1 MIKMLDVNKII
12 GHVNGESLDKI
23 TFVANQKN
31 KQGIMQRI
39 TLGEMYVAIDPY
51 TNERFLLRVS
61 NVKYGQNA
69 AFRTESARAYNQA
82 IAANFQGEHLNF
94 DKIYQDNRPGQR
106 FIEAECEYV
115 GYIDLDGRFGPPK
128 HLPSDDSPVR
138 KLDESDLDFMK
149 NFLGDVPFG
158 KLRSGSKVLN
168 IPVGLFVELIP
179 YHMGVF
185 AKTGGGKSNFVQ
197 RLLAGFLD
205 LPGRAGI
212 LLLEPHGEYKQNLIA
227 HPNSKGNLEVFEM
240 KEGAPRRLR
249 ISYSDLT
256 VTDLMNI
263 KKQVNW
269 TEPQERFMRDAEEKL
284 GKDWFRFLVETPVKW
299 DDATSPDGLISPGV
313 TTVLKEHFPGTFEDT
328 MQVTKSKL
336 SRIKNAPFLTRDPN
350 VSDIREILTMLDNG
364 KIVLIDLVGLESAQE
379 LLVSTILASKALKR
393 RKQIY
398 NKDKATCE
406 SLPPIGILLEEA
418 QRVLNRDANHD
429 GNTFA
434 NICNEGR
441 KFRVGLIPVT
451 QQPKNIDANLMSQ
464 ISTLFILLI
473 TDENDFEALKKVS
486 AKPIDKLRQEI
497 KGLQPGEAIISS
509 PKSPFA
515 LPVKVDLYDDY
526 IRELKKK
533 NISSNKNTKK
543 PSFGLMM

>member
-1 MIKMLDVNKII
+1 MKSILEASKIV
-12 GHVNGESLDKI
+12 GHINGESLEKI
-23 TFVANQKN
+23 TFVADQRKRD
-31 KQGIMQRI
+31 GSMQRI
-39 TLGEMYVAIDPY
+39 TLGEMYVAVDRY
-51 TNERFLLRVS
+51 THERFLLRVS
-61 NVKYGQNA
+61 TTRYGQHS
-69 AFRTESARAYNQA
+69 AFRTESARAYNQV
-82 IAANFQGEHLNF
+82 ISTTFENEHLNF
-94 DKIYQDNRPGQR
+94 NEIYQDDRPEQR

-115 GYIDLDGRFGPPK
+115 GYIDLDGKFGPPK

-138 KLDESDLDFMK
+138 KLDEGDLDFME

-158 KLRSGSKVLN
+158 KLRSGSNVLSV
-168 IPVGLFVELIP
+168 PVGLFVELIP

-227 HPNSKGNLEVFEM
+227 HPNAAGNLEVFEM

-249 ISYSDLT
+249 ISYSDLS

-284 GKDWFRFLVETPVKW
+284 GKDWFRFIVETPVKW
-299 DDATSPDGLISPGV
+299 DDAMNTDGTIQNGV

-328 MQVTKSKL
+328 MQVAKSKL

-350 VSDIREILTMLDNG
+350 VSDIKEIMKMLDDG

-393 RKQIY
+393 RKHIY
-398 NKDKATCE
+398 NTDRTKCE
-406 SLPPIGILLEEA
+406 GLPPIGILLEEA
-418 QRVLNRDANHD
+418 QRVLNKDANHD

-441 KFRVGLIPVT
+441 KFRVGLMPVT

-533 NISSNKNTKK
+533 KIHSTKTVKK

>member
-1 MIKMLDVNKII
+1 
-12 GHVNGESLDKI
+12 
-23 TFVANQKN
+23 
-31 KQGIMQRI
+31 
-39 TLGEMYVAIDPY
+39 
-51 TNERFLLRVS
+51 
-61 NVKYGQNA
+61 
-69 AFRTESARAYNQA
+69 
-82 IAANFQGEHLNF
+82 
-94 DKIYQDNRPGQR
+94 
-106 FIEAECEYV
+106 
-115 GYIDLDGRFGPPK
+115 
-128 HLPSDDSPVR
+128 
-138 KLDESDLDFMK
+138 
-149 NFLGDVPFG
+149 
-158 KLRSGSKVLN
+158 
-168 IPVGLFVELIP
+168 
-179 YHMGVF
+179 
-185 AKTGGGKSNFVQ
+185 
-197 RLLAGFLD
+197 
-205 LPGRAGI
+205 
-212 LLLEPHGEYKQNLIA
+212 
-227 HPNSKGNLEVFEM
+227 
-240 KEGAPRRLR
+240 
-249 ISYSDLT
+249 
-256 VTDLMNI
+256 
-263 KKQVNW
+263 
-269 TEPQERFMRDAEEKL
+269 
-284 GKDWFRFLVETPVKW
+284 VETPVKW
-299 DDATSPDGLISPGV
+299 DDATSPDGMISPAI

-393 RKQIY
+393 RKKVY
-398 NKDKATCE
+398 NNNKAACE

-418 QRVLNRDANHD
+418 QRVLNKDANHD

-441 KFRVGLIPVT
+441 KFRVGLMPVT

-533 NISSNKNTKK
+533 SITSNKSTKK